1 MFSLPTTVKIGDDWW
16 LVKEAD
22 FEEEPDKFGECD
34 FDNKCIRLNTY
45 QPDQDR
51 PLTLAHELLHAAV
64 PDLAEDAVVRYENA
78 LKSAN
83 IFK

>member
-1 MFSLPTTVKIGDDWW
+1 MFNPPRSVKVGEDWW
-16 LVKEAD
+16 LIKVAD
-22 FEEEPDKFGECD
+22 FEEEPDCYGRCD
-34 FDNKCIRLNTY
+34 FENKCIRLNSY
-45 QPDQDR
+45 QSDVDMPY
-51 PLTLAHELLHAAV
+51 TLAHELLHASV